1 MAQSTKQQGKR
12 KRTKRKKTSLPPV
25 VVVLGILVALM
36 ASLFLLCLL
45 FFIPK
50 SMRAPEASSAETPIL
65 SFGSLGKK
73 KKAAKAKP
81 ETGAE
86 PAEQIIEDEDS
97 MPPSE
102 LVAECFGTE
111 NGYKTYNSET
121 LSADLGVDV
130 SSYQGWIDWQ
140 AVAQSGVDY
149 AILRAGYR
157 GYTHG
162 DTKADDYFSYNLEAA
177 TAAGLDV
184 GVYYF
189 SQALT
194 EEEAVA
200 EAQQVLSMV
209 EGYELSYPIYFD
221 WETVEDS
228 NARTDTISSTELT
241 ACALAFCETIENAGY
256 RAGVYFNLS
265 TAFQLYHL
273 GELLDYEF
281 WLAEYRDTP
290 TYPFKIHMWQYT
302 DVGKVPG
309 INANVDLN
317 LSFR

>member
-1 MAQSTKQQGKR
+1 M
-12 KRTKRKKTSLPPV
+12 PPV

-45 FFIPK
+45 FFIPR
-50 SMRAPEASSAETPIL
+50 SMRAPDASSAETPIL
-65 SFGSLGKK
+65 SFGSLTRKKDKANSKPKTGKE
-73 KKAAKAKP
+73 P
-81 ETGAE
+81 ETE
-86 PAEQIIEDEDS
+86 ITEDDS

-102 LVAECFGTE
+102 LAAECFGTE

-130 SSYQGWIDWQ
+130 SSYQGWIDWE
-140 AVAQSGVDY
+140 AVAGSGVDY

-157 GYTHG
+157 GYSHG
-162 DTKADDYFSYNLEAA
+162 DTKADDYFPYNLEAA

-200 EAQQVLSMV
+200 EAQEVLALV

-221 WETVEDS
+221 WETVESS

-241 ACALAFCETIENAGY
+241 ACARAFCETIEAAGY
-256 RAGVYFNLS
+256 QAGIYFNLS

-302 DVGKVPG
+302 DAGTVPG

-317 LSFR
+317 LSFREN

>member
-1 MAQSTKQQGKR
+1 M
-12 KRTKRKKTSLPPV
+12 PPV
-25 VVVLGILVALM
+25 VVVLGISVALM

-45 FFIPK
+45 FFIPR
-50 SMRAPEASSAETPIL
+50 STRTPDASSAETPIL
-65 SFGSLGKK
+65 SFGSLTK
-73 KKAAKAKP
+73 KKAKASSKP
-81 ETGAE
+81 KTEAE
-86 PAEQIIEDEDS
+86 PEDTVIDEDS

-111 NGYKTYNSET
+111 NGYKTYNSES

-130 SSYQGWIDWQ
+130 SSYQGWIDWET
-140 AVAQSGVDY
+140 VKNSGVDY

-162 DTKADDYFSYNLEAA
+162 DTKADDYFPYNLEAA

-194 EEEAVA
+194 EEEAIA
-200 EAQQVLSMV
+200 EAEEVLAMV
-209 EGYELSYPIYFD
+209 DGYTLSYPIFFD
-221 WETVEDS
+221 WETVENS
-228 NARTDTISSTELT
+228 NARTGTISSTELT
-241 ACALAFCETIENAGY
+241 ACARAFCETIESAGY
-256 RAGVYFNLS
+256 RAGIYFNLS

-273 GELLDYEF
+273 QELLDYEF

-290 TYPFKIHMWQYT
+290 TYPFQIHMWQYT
-302 DVGKVPG
+302 DAGKVPG

>member
-1 MAQSTKQQGKR
+1 MAQSTKQHGTR
-12 KRTKRKKTSLPPV
+12 KRAKRKKTSIPPV
-25 VVVLGILVALM
+25 VVVLGISVALM

-45 FFIPK
+45 FFLPR
-50 SMRAPEASSAETPIL
+50 SARTPDTSSAEAPIL
-65 SFGSLGKK
+65 SFGSLSKK
-73 KKAAKAKP
+73 KEKAKSKP
-81 ETGAE
+81 KAE
-86 PAEQIIEDEDS
+86 DTPDTEIIEEES
-97 MPPSE
+97 MPPTE
-102 LVAECFGTE
+102 LLQECFGTE
-111 NGYKTYNSET
+111 NGYKTYQSET
-121 LSADLGVDV
+121 LSAELGIDV
-130 SSYQGWIDWQ
+130 SSYQGWIDWEQ
-140 AVAQSGVDY
+140 VSQSGVDY

-162 DTKADDYFSYNLEAA
+162 DTKTDDYFPYNLEAA

-200 EAQQVLSMV
+200 EAKEVLALV

-221 WETVEDS
+221 WETVEHSD
-228 NARTDTISSTELT
+228 ARTDTISSTELT
-241 ACALAFCETIENAGY
+241 ACARAFCETVEKAGY

-273 GELLDYEF
+273 EELLDYEF

-302 DVGKVPG
+302 DTGTVPG
-309 INANVDLN
+309 IDANVDLN